1 MKKIITV
8 QHPQSEQHINGMIGS
23 LGDWDLT
30 EHGIAQAHRI
40 GQNLLREMGDESYV
54 LFSSDLRR
62 TKHTAEILS
71 PYLHIEPQFS
81 PLLREFDLGEAN
93 GKTKQ
98 WAKENNNCPVW
109 PGTKDWAETVDERVF
124 ANAETK
130 REVALRVAQFMEK
143 IVAPTKENIIIVS
156 HDGTLSIFFALWLGM
171 DIEMLNRCNL
181 SGKSGGVSILCE
193 DAAGHRIISRLN
205 DMSFIQL

>member
-8 QHPQSEQHINGMIGS
+8 QHPQSEQHTNGMIGS

-30 EHGIAQAHRI
+30 ERGIAQAHRI
-40 GQNLLREMGDESYV
+40 GQNLLREIGDEPYV
-54 LFSSDLRR
+54 FYSSDLRR

-71 PYLHIEPQFS
+71 SYLHIEPQYT

-98 WAKENNNCPVW
+98 WAKENNTCPVW
-109 PGTKDWAETVDERVF
+109 PGTKDWAEAVDGRVF

-130 REVALRVAQFMEK
+130 REVALRVAEFMEK
-143 IVAPTKENIIIVS
+143 VVTPTKENIIIVS

-193 DAAGHRIISRLN
+193 DEAGHRIISRLN

>member
-8 QHPQSEQHINGMIGS
+8 QHPQSEQHTNGMIGS

-30 EHGIAQAHRI
+30 EYGIAQAHKI
-40 GQNLLREMGDESYV
+40 GQNLLREIGDEPHV
-54 LFSSDLRR
+54 LYSSDLRR

-71 PYLHIEPQFS
+71 SYLHIEPQFS

-98 WAKENNNCPVW
+98 WAKENNTCSVW
-109 PGTKDWAETVDERVF
+109 PGTKDWAKTVDERVF
-124 ANAETK
+124 VNAETK
-130 REVALRVAQFMEK
+130 REVALRVAEFMEK
-143 IVAPTKENIIIVS
+143 VVTPTKENIIIVS

-193 DAAGHRIISRLN
+193 DGAGHRIISRLN
-205 DMSFIQL
+205 DMSFSQL